1 MKDIERTLTVAE
13 MLLKIK
19 AVTFRFDPPYTY
31 TTGLISPIYTD
42 NRRIMS
48 FPDVRRKIVNYYFEL
63 MANEIG
69 LNDIDYL
76 SGTSTAGIPIA
87 AFIAEK
93 LDIPMIYVR
102 ASNKQHGLGKKIEGY
117 LVPKSKVVIIEDM
130 YSTGESAIHNAENVR
145 LAGGIVK
152 YSLAT
157 MSYNLKVAD
166 ENFKKHKLHPLI
178 LTTGKIIVEIAQ
190 KKKILT
196 LDQKHLVDQWFR
208 DPNGWS
214 KKYLEAK
221 EESKGQ

>member
-1 MKDIERTLTVAE
+1 MINKKVAVEVAE
-13 MLLKIK
+13 MLLQIQ
-19 AVTFRFDPPYTY
+19 AVTFRFNPPYTY
-31 TTGLISPIYTD
+31 TTGIKSPIYTD

-69 LNDIDYL
+69 LDNIDYL

-102 ASNKQHGLGKKIEGY
+102 SSNKQHGLEKKIEGY
-117 LVPKSKVVIIEDM
+117 LIPKSNVVIIEDM

-145 LAGGIVK
+145 KEGGIVN

-157 MSYNLKVAD
+157 MSYGLKISGA
-166 ENFKKHKLHPLI
+166 NFAKHKLHPLV
-178 LTTGKIIVEIAQ
+178 LTTGKIIVETAKKEGRLTSEQ
-190 KKKILT
+190 K
-196 LDQKHLVDQWFR
+196 QLVDEWFT
-208 DPNGWS
+208 DPQGWNN
-214 KKYLEAK
+214 KH
-221 EESKGQ
+221 